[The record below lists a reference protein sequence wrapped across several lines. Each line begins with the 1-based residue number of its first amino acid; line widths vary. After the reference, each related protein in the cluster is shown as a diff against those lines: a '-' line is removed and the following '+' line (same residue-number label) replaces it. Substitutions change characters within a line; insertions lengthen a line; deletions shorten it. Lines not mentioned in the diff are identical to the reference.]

1 MAKIKKPKPIKYSGT
16 FNEKTGQI
24 DWTSPVIASTNP
36 RDPPPPKKP

>member
-1 MAKIKKPKPIKYSGT
+1 MANPKKKQTKYSGK
-16 FNEKTGQI
+16 FNEETGMI